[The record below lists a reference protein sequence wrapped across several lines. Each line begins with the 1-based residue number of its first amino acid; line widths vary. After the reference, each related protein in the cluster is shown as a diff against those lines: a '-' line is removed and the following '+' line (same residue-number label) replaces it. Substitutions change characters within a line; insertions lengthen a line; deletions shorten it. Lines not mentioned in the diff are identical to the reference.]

1 MRPDMDVLLEEFER
15 MSLDDKVFLDF
26 VSDEELAVRVKFQKC
41 AKGRCWSIWYIANEQ
56 ASKQKVSRTHFPA
69 VLRAFG
75 VSNTEFEKE
84 LGGMLLTQAAYADE
98 FVREVGNL
106 FGSEA
111 LQKSILQTQ
120 EFMDTFRSAMQ
131 RCVGEDVGQDVAI
144 GPEDIGSSTQADL
157 KQRARFRVVKNP

>member
-1 MRPDMDVLLEEFER
+1 
-15 MSLDDKVFLDF
+15 
-26 VSDEELAVRVKFQKC
+26 
-41 AKGRCWSIWYIANEQ
+41 
-56 ASKQKVSRTHFPA
+56 

-106 FGSEA
+106 FGHEA

-120 EFMDTFRSAMQ
+120 EFMDSVRSAMQ
-131 RCVGEDVGQDVAI
+131 RCVGDDTASNAHNSNKSHACAEH
-144 GPEDIGSSTQADL
+144 PDL